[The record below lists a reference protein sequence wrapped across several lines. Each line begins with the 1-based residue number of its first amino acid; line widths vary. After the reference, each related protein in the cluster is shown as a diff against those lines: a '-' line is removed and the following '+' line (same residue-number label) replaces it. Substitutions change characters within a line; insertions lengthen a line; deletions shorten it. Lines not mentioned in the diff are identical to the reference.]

1 MNNEA
6 VELAKD
12 GMEKAIDR
20 LRRELARVRA
30 GRANP
35 ALLDDIKVD
44 SYGTLTPLKQLAT
57 VSVADARLLVVKP
70 YDRNTIAAIEKAIN
84 NSQLGLNPNND
95 GVVVR
100 VPIPPLTEERR
111 KQLVKQVKDAGE
123 DAKIA
128 IRQVRR
134 EANDFLK
141 ESEKEGSISEDEL
154 KKGLD
159 QIQKLTDAE
168 IKSVEETIAKKESEI
183 MEG

>member
-1 MNNEA
+1 MNDEA
-6 VELAKD
+6 VQLAKD
-12 GMEKAIDR
+12 GMEKAIER
-20 LRRELARVRA
+20 LRRELSRVRA

-35 ALLDDIKVD
+35 ALLDEIKVD
-44 SYGTLTPLKQLAT
+44 SYGTMSPLKQVAT

-70 YDRNTIAAIEKAIN
+70 YDRGTIAAIEKAIN

-95 GVVVR
+95 GVVIR

-111 KQLVKQVKDAGE
+111 KALVKQVRDAGE
-123 DAKIA
+123 DARIA

-134 EANDFLK
+134 ETNDLLK
-141 ESEKEGSISEDEL
+141 ESESEGSISEDDL
-154 KKGLD
+154 KRGLD

-168 IKSVEETIAKKESEI
+168 IKSVDETIAKKEAEI

>member
-1 MNNEA
+1 MVEDA
-6 VELAKD
+6 KELAKD
-12 GMEKAIDR
+12 GMEKALER
-20 LRRELARVRA
+20 LRRELSRVRA

-35 ALLDDIKVD
+35 AILDDIRVD
-44 SYGTLTPLKQLAT
+44 SYGTMMPLKQVAT
-57 VSVADARLLVVKP
+57 VSVGDARLLVIKP

-111 KQLVKQVKDAGE
+111 RQLVKQVKDAGE

-128 IRQVRR
+128 IRQARR
-134 EANDFLK
+134 DANDLLK
-141 ESEKEGSISEDEL
+141 ESEKDKSISEDEL

-159 QIQKLTDAE
+159 QIQKLTDDE
-168 IKSVEETIAKKESEI
+168 IKTVDAILEKKEAEI

>member
-1 MNNEA
+1 MNDDA

-20 LRRELARVRA
+20 LKRELSRVRA

-35 ALLDDIKVD
+35 ALLDDIRVD
-44 SYGTLTPLKQLAT
+44 SYGTQAPLKQVAT
-57 VSVADARLLVVKP
+57 VSVADARLLIVKP

-100 VPIPPLTEERR
+100 VPIPALTEERR
-111 KQLVKQVKDAGE
+111 KQLVKQVRDAGE

-128 IRQVRR
+128 IRQARR
-134 EANDFLK
+134 DANELIK
-141 ESEKEGSISEDEL
+141 ESEKEGTISEDDL
-154 KKGLD
+154 KRGLD

-168 IKSVEETIAKKESEI
+168 IKSVDETLTKKEAEI

>member
-1 MNNEA
+1 MNDEA
-6 VELAKD
+6 IALAKD
-12 GMEKAIDR
+12 GMDKAIER
-20 LRRELARVRA
+20 LRRELSRVRA

-35 ALLDDIKVD
+35 ALLDEIKVD
-44 SYGTLTPLKQLAT
+44 SYGSLLPLKQVAT

-70 YDRNTIAAIEKAIN
+70 YDRSTISAIEKAIN

-111 KQLVKQVKDAGE
+111 KQLVKQVRDAGE
-123 DAKIA
+123 DARIA
-128 IRQVRR
+128 VRQVRR
-134 EANDFLK
+134 EVNDLLK
-141 ESEKEGSISEDEL
+141 EQEGDGSISEDDL
-154 KKGLD
+154 KRGLE

-168 IKSVEETIAKKESEI
+168 IKSIDDTVSKKEAEI

>member
-1 MNNEA
+1 MLNDA
-6 VELAKD
+6 KELAKD
-12 GMEKAIDR
+12 GMDKALER

-35 ALLDDIKVD
+35 AILDDIKID
-44 SYGTLTPLKQLAT
+44 SYGAMMPLKQVAT
-57 VSVADARLLVVKP
+57 VSVADARMLVIKP

-84 NSQLGLNPNND
+84 HSQLGLNPNND
-95 GVVVR
+95 GVIVR

-123 DAKIA
+123 DARIA
-128 IRQVRR
+128 IRQARR
-134 EANDFLK
+134 EANDLLK
-141 ESEKEGSISEDEL
+141 QGEKDKEISEDDL

-159 QIQKLTDAE
+159 QIQQLTDDE
-168 IKSVEETIAKKESEI
+168 IKVVDEIVVKKEDEI

>member
-1 MNNEA
+1 MNDDA
-6 VELAKD
+6 VQLAKD
-12 GMEKAIDR
+12 GMEKAIER
-20 LRRELARVRA
+20 LRRELSRVRA

-35 ALLDDIKVD
+35 ALLDEIKVD
-44 SYGTLTPLKQLAT
+44 SYGSLMPLKQVAT

-70 YDRNTIAAIEKAIN
+70 YDRSTIAAIEKAIN

-111 KQLVKQVKDAGE
+111 KQLVKTVKDAGE

-134 EANDFLK
+134 ETNDFLK
-141 ESEKEGSISEDEL
+141 AAEKDGTMSEDDL
-154 KKGLD
+154 KRGLE

-168 IKSVEETIAKKESEI
+168 IKSVDDTVAKKEAEI
-183 MEG
+183 LDG

>member
-12 GMEKAIDR
+12 GMEKAIER
-20 LRRELARVRA
+20 LRRELSRVRA

-35 ALLDDIKVD
+35 VLLDEIKVD
-44 SYGTLTPLKQLAT
+44 SYGSMLPLKQVAT

-70 YDRNTIAAIEKAIN
+70 YDRGTIAAIEKAIN

-123 DAKIA
+123 DARIA

-134 EANDFLK
+134 ETNDMLK
-141 ESEKEGSISEDEL
+141 ASENSGKISEDDL
-154 KKGLD
+154 KRGLD

-168 IKSVEETIAKKESEI
+168 IKSVDETVAKKEAEI